1 MTWLALR
8 ASSVPWS
15 LPRARTTEL
24 STTLQRSEGPLTT
37 LSRRSLPSIA
47 MPARVPYLRSL
58 YPSGSAQLGGGRVK
72 SHYLAENA
80 QSYCLRM
87 VYPKSSP
94 HRRPRN
100 DSKLPND
107 WRRSSF
113 RTATASVGM
122 RTLDSA
128 EIRVRLVRLN
138 LPLCLDLWSFGYSS
152 SREGA
157 TG

>member
-1 MTWLALR
+1 
-8 ASSVPWS
+8 
-15 LPRARTTEL
+15 
-24 STTLQRSEGPLTT
+24 
-37 LSRRSLPSIA
+37 
-47 MPARVPYLRSL
+47 
-58 YPSGSAQLGGGRVK
+58 VK